1 MVEWQ
6 WRLLIFGVA
15 LGLLMLLEH
24 TFPRRPRVTPK
35 YSRGIINLGLSFLDS
50 LALRFLLP
58 VSTIAW
64 ALTVETNDWSL
75 FHLTRLPPLISFVLS
90 FILLDCLIYWQHRIF
105 HRVPLLWRLH
115 KIHHTDLDLD
125 VTSGVRF
132 HPLEALISAL
142 TRMAFVWIAGIPAFA
157 LLIFE
162 IVLNVSSLFNHSNIG
177 ISAAWDARVRK
188 LLVTPD
194 MHRVHHSI
202 VRQET
207 DSNFGFCL
215 AWWDRLFGS
224 YMSAP
229 RAGQMDM
236 TIGLP
241 DYRSPLAFGRLL
253 NLPFKS

>member
-1 MVEWQ
+1 MVEWH

-15 LGLLMLLEH
+15 LGMLMLLEH
-24 TFPRRPRVTPK
+24 AFPRRPRTDKKSNRWP
-35 YSRGIINLGLSFLDS
+35 INLGFS
-50 LALRFLLP
+50 LADSIAIRFLLP
-58 VSTIAW
+58 MTTIAW
-64 ALTVETNDWSL
+64 ALSVEVNDWAL
-75 FHLTRLPPLISFVLS
+75 FHLYNLPPLASYAISFL
-90 FILLDCLIYWQHRIF
+90 LLDCVIYFQHRLF
-105 HRVPLLWRLH
+105 HRVPLFWRLH
-115 KIHHTDLDLD
+115 KMHHTDLDLD

-132 HPLEALISAL
+132 HPLEALFSAF
-142 TRMAFVWIAGIPAFA
+142 TRMAFVWIAGIPAAA

-162 IVLNVSSLFNHSNIG
+162 IALNVCSLFNHSNIG
-177 ISAAWDARVRK
+177 IPAAWDARIRK

-215 AWWDRLFGS
+215 AWWDHLFGS
-224 YMSAP
+224 YVRAP
-229 RAGQMDM
+229 RAGQLDM
-236 TIGLP
+236 TIGLS